1 MHGQCGVAAIAMHR
15 GANRLIQVNL
25 ARLVWNSL
33 ILGQFGRAS

>member
-1 MHGQCGVAAIAMHR
+1 MHGQCGVTVIAVH